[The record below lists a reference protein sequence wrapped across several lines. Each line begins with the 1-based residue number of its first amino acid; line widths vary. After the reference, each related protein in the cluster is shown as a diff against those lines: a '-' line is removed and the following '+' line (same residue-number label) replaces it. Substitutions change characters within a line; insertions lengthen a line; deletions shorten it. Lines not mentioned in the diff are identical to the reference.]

1 MTDTKQSKIQSKIQ
15 RKNRQKIMDAALEV
29 FSTYGFRGSTIEQIA
44 KAAEMSKSSVFYY
57 FSSKTEIYV
66 ELLSETLQ
74 EWLEPLTQ
82 LDPKGDPAL
91 EIWAYVERKID
102 LSRLRPRE
110 SRLFANEILHGAP
123 NIMDILTGELKD
135 LIDEKCA
142 VIQTWIDQ
150 GRLASVSPY
159 HLIFMIWGSTQ
170 HYADFEVQVGTL
182 VGDDRDQ
189 CFVDAHQTL
198 KTIFLNGLNPLQ
210 NQH

>member
-1 MTDTKQSKIQSKIQ
+1 
-15 RKNRQKIMDAALEV
+15 MDAALEV

-142 VIQTWIDQ
+142 VIQTWIDP
-150 GRLASVSPY
+150 G
-159 HLIFMIWGSTQ
+159 LIFMIWGSTQ